1 MTYEEP
7 IWHATVDKDDL
18 LEAIGFVRT
27 RAGLRVKG
35 IKLEPDVAILS
46 CEEGLSFRTAQLA
59 CDIPA
64 AGTWP
69 SPISANGAML
79 RKLAPKLSGPQIELE
94 FVAGSLRLNTTRIPA
109 HEI

>member
-1 MTYEEP
+1 MTFEEP
-7 IWHATVDKDDL
+7 IWKATVDKADL

-27 RAGLRVKG
+27 RSGLRVKG

-46 CEEGLSFRTAQLA
+46 CAEGLSFRTSQMA

-64 AGTWP
+64 SGIWA

-79 RKLAPKLSGPQIELE
+79 RKLAPKLSGSLVELE
-94 FVAGSLRLNTTRIPA
+94 FSSGSLRLNSTRIPA
-109 HEI
+109 REI